1 MTVKTHTV
9 GLRGDD
15 PSYLRMQQ
23 VRRAK
28 DCSWAEASRIVY
40 QEMQDKI
47 KAAQLKEQSNSSTEA
62 RAHQKRADTLS
73 KELEV
78 LRVRCARAEHRF
90 ADVEEE
96 LKALRALRDRSEAI
110 TAIAAFL
117 EGYNND

>member
-1 MTVKTHTV
+1 MTVKTHTI

-15 PSYLRMQQ
+15 PYYLRMQQ

-47 KAAQLKEQSNSSTEA
+47 KVAQLKGQANSSTET
-62 RAHQKRADTLS
+62 RAHQKKADTLS
-73 KELEV
+73 KELET
-78 LRVRCARAEHRF
+78 LRIRCARAEHRF
-90 ADVEEE
+90 ADVKEE
-96 LKALRALRDRSEAI
+96 LKALRALRDRFEAI

-117 EGYNND
+117 EGCNHD